1 MVNATFWQNRKVL
14 ITGHT
19 GFKGSWL
26 SLWLHALGARVSG
39 FALPPPTTPSLF
51 EIAGIGDLLDNATIA
66 DIRAPE
72 AIAGALKAAEPEIVF
87 HLAAQAIVGEG
98 YQDPVGTYATN
109 VMGTAHLLQA
119 VRNTSSVRSVVVV
132 TSDKCYENDETGM
145 ACREDAPLGGHDPY
159 SSSKACVEILT
170 RSWRRSFL
178 DDRSGPFIA
187 TARAGNVIGGGD
199 WSAHRLVPDLLA
211 AFASGRPARLRRPDS
226 VRPWQH
232 VLEPLAGY
240 LTLAERLACGEVGH
254 EGSDAWNFGP
264 DASDCV
270 PVHEVAAQLQQH
282 WGAGAAWEAEP
293 GDFPHEAVQLRL
305 DAGAAQRVLK
315 WRPRW
320 PLTIAIRQTAA
331 WHRAWIAGEDM
342 QRFSLR
348 QIDDYQASA
357 NDAPSS

>member
-1 MVNATFWQNRKVL
+1 MVSAAFWRNRKVL
-14 ITGHT
+14 VTGHT

-26 SLWLHALGARVSG
+26 CLWLQSLGARVSG

-51 EIAGIGDLLDNATIA
+51 EIAGIGDILDHSRIA
-66 DIRAPE
+66 DIRYPE
-72 AIAGALKAAEPEIVF
+72 AIDDALKSAEPEIVF

-98 YQDPVGTYATN
+98 YRDPIGTYATN

-119 VRNTSSVRSVVVV
+119 VRKAPSVRGVVVV
-132 TSDKCYENDETGM
+132 TSDKCYENRETDT
-145 ACREDAPLGGHDPY
+145 AYRENAPLGGHDPY
-159 SSSKACVEILT
+159 SSSKACVEILAH
-170 RSWRRSFL
+170 SWRRSFL
-178 DDRSGPFIA
+178 DDRSGPFLA
-187 TARAGNVIGGGD
+187 TARAGNVVGGGD

-211 AFASGRPARLRRPDS
+211 AFADRRTARLRRPDA

-240 LTLAERLACGEVGH
+240 LMLAERLACGEVGH
-254 EGSDAWNFGP
+254 DGSDAWNFGP

-270 PVHEVAAQLQQH
+270 PVREVATLLQQQ
-282 WGAGAAWEAEP
+282 WGSGAAWEAES
-293 GDFPHEAVQLRL
+293 GDFPHEAGLLRL
-305 DAGAAQRVLK
+305 DAGAARRVLK
-315 WRPRW
+315 WRQRW
-320 PLTIAIRQTAA
+320 PLTIAIRQTTA

-357 NDAPSS
+357 KDAPSS